1 MIPSKPHGVRGLDK
15 DVVVI
20 GSGEC
25 LEVFDRARYAPYS
38 VDVETRV
45 PDLRRALATLLDM
58 TYTHIPVLA
67 GELIDI
73 TDPHPGEVAVDCTFG
88 AAVTLAS
95 SRSGSAP
102 RGR

>member
-1 MIPSKPHGVRGLDK
+1 MEYAGLDK

-25 LEVFDRARYAPYS
+25 LEVFDRAR
-38 VDVETRV
+38 TRLTASTWRPV
-45 PDLRRALATLLDM
+45 FPTLRRALATLLDM

-88 AAVTLAS
+88 RR
-95 SRSGSAP
+95 SRSP
-102 RGR
+102 RRGADRPSGR